1 MEEDEEVRGGDAEA
15 DKYRKTGPKEDESDD
30 FFREL
35 SIRSLRY
42 HYVRANKEYEQFRTM
57 INAQSYDESLLS
69 ESQATFYKKSLK
81 TRVRL
86 IEDTIDIHL
95 KVIGGLERYI
105 VEPKGYMH
113 KMRLLEA
120 NEEKIHKKYV
130 YCQRMTDFMQS
141 YNMFDSEEF
150 HQEKQILDR
159 LDRETLEL
167 DFGDDDTPYHF

>member
-1 MEEDEEVRGGDAEA
+1 
-15 DKYRKTGPKEDESDD
+15 
-30 FFREL
+30 
-35 SIRSLRY
+35 
-42 HYVRANKEYEQFRTM
+42 
-57 INAQSYDESLLS
+57 LLS

-130 YCQRMTDFMQS
+130 YC
-141 YNMFDSEEF
+141 
-150 HQEKQILDR
+150 
-159 LDRETLEL
+159 
-167 DFGDDDTPYHF
+167 